1 MVDQA
6 GDWRFAFQRNRGAAF
21 AALLFAVIF
30 AIYLSNHP
38 AGFSWNVVQTAAN
51 KAALLAFVAAAQ
63 SLVVITGGI
72 DLSAGMVLV
81 LCNCLAST
89 VVVGDTPQALGGV
102 ALVLVAG
109 LAVRRLQWPSG
120 RRRPSAADRRD
131 DRQQRRLSSAWR

>member
-1 MVDQA
+1 MIDRA

-30 AIYLSNHP
+30 TVYLSNHP

-51 KAALLAFVAAAQ
+51 KAVLLAFVAAAQ

-89 VVVGDTPQALGGV
+89 VVIGDTPQALAGWRWCWPPGSPV
-102 ALVLVAG
+102 AASMASSWW
-109 LAVRRLQWPSG
+109 LAVCSRSSRRSP
-120 RRRPSAADRRD
+120 AAPCS
-131 DRQQRRLSSAWR
+131 LAWR